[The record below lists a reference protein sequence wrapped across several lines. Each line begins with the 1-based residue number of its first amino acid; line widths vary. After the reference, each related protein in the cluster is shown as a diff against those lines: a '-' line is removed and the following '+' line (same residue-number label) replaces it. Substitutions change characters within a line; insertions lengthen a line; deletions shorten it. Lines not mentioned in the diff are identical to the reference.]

1 MISRVFLLSVAVHT
15 RHSRL
20 HQRAA
25 AAVSCRSRGGSL
37 IICCARPCRPLS
49 LTLRRARSTSSGV
62 FPYYC
67 ISVLFFWAQGELGSW
82 PGWLTRH
89 PDQAAAIRLPASGQ
103 DLPLPALTRPRRIS
117 FRPLRLPRKDNLPLR
132 SLRTNPPKSVTCSRT
147 RFCISWSL
155 TRARDGSPSVLYA
168 YLVIIN

>member
-1 MISRVFLLSVAVHT
+1 MRKTLDVISRVFLLSVAVHT

-103 DLPLPALTRPRRIS
+103 ELPLPA
-117 FRPLRLPRKDNLPLR
+117 
-132 SLRTNPPKSVTCSRT
+132 
-147 RFCISWSL
+147 L
-155 TRARDGSPSVLYA
+155 TRARDGSPSVLNA
-168 YLVIIN
+168 YRIKIEVTCPFLRTSNPSFC